1 MLRLRVHLGL
11 SHIVRAR
18 PDRDGRVRG
27 KRRRKSRESIGKRE
41 RQCARPQKPPR
52 SQAAAHA
59 PLTFQELPDV
69 QQKTFPLT
77 SP

>member
-1 MLRLRVHLGL
+1 MLRLGVHLGL
-11 SHIVRAR
+11 SDVVRTLA
-18 PDRDGRVRG
+18 DRDGRVRG
-27 KRRRKSRESIGKRE
+27 KRRSKSCESIGKRE